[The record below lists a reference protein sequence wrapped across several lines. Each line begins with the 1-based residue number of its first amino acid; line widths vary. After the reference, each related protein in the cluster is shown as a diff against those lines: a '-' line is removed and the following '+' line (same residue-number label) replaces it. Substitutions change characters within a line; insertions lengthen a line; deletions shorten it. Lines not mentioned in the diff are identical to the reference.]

1 MRPEP
6 MYEHIASVYW
16 EDENSNE
23 HSGAVLCMTCPSDLP
38 ISGFLLTLYCYLHF
52 KENKDLED
60 KEKWI
65 LSFFISRNL
74 ESFAIQYLI

>member
-1 MRPEP
+1 
-6 MYEHIASVYW
+6 MYEHIASVYR

-65 LSFFISRNL
+65 LSFFISLNL

>member
-1 MRPEP
+1 

-23 HSGAVLCMTCPSDLP
+23 HSGAVLCMTCPSDLL
-38 ISGFLLTLYCYLHF
+38 ISGLLLTLYCSLHF